1 MRSEIHLMFIKLT
14 IFIVVA
20 MCDIVYCLHHLPPKR
35 KIILFEGAQSIRTI
49 ETLRPTAVFP
59 FTSAPKYHVTF
70 SSVRVGL

>member
-59 FTSAPKYHVTF
+59 KYHRPYCNRTLEKVT
-70 SSVRVGL
+70 